1 MDTNYFTKWLIL
13 ASFMTKVIRD
23 TTGTLVLIKRTVAYQ
38 ELITTTL
45 WIFKLLTQ
53 SQNMVSQTFTKRT
66 IWVFFYTL
74 KICFRLQST
83 NTRVLTFQRFQLQ
96 LKNEH
101 FLKVKVKCYSKR
113 RMIPIE
119 KYIYFTQ

>member
-38 ELITTTL
+38 ELIITTL
-45 WIFKLLTQ
+45 WILKLLTQ

-66 IWVFFYTL
+66 IWVFFSTL
-74 KICFRLQST
+74 
-83 NTRVLTFQRFQLQ
+83 
-96 LKNEH
+96 
-101 FLKVKVKCYSKR
+101 
-113 RMIPIE
+113 
-119 KYIYFTQ
+119 